1 MRLSSLASIQYM
13 MTGIEHE
20 SLLLAQI
27 HLTCLTPSKYL
38 APDTLSVLFGGICFV
53 QDACTMIQGSIHHL
67 FSLISIYLCRTFHLK
82 GSCHCSLVSAWRVSL
97 VKTSCKRFWSGVII
111 EHHHGQILRICT
123 SSFSGTV

>member
-13 MTGIEHE
+13 TTGIEHE

-27 HLTCLTPSKYL
+27 QLTCLTPSKYL

-67 FSLISIYLCRTFHLK
+67 LSLISIYLCRTFHLK
-82 GSCHCSLVSAWRVSL
+82 GSCHFSLVSALARVA
-97 VKTSCKRFWSGVII
+97 RHERYWSGVII
-111 EHHHGQILRICT
+111 EHHHGQICGYAPLHSQAR
-123 SSFSGTV
+123 SDRL